1 MCDLSEIKKKVTWA
15 EFHKGKLKR
24 KVVAATYNSLH
35 LPGLVT
41 QFVPS
46 FKVNTKLYKGGKFVK
61 KLQCCFGE
69 RVKQSNLVLSTE
81 LMK

>member
-41 QFVPS
+41 
-46 FKVNTKLYKGGKFVK
+46 
-61 KLQCCFGE
+61 
-69 RVKQSNLVLSTE
+69 
-81 LMK
+81 